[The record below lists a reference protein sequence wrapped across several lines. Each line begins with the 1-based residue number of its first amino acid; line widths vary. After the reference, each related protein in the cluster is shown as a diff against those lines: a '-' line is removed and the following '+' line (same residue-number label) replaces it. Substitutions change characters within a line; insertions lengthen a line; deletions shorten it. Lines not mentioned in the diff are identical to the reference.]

1 VAGEEGV
8 GYDQRDDGVTEE
20 LEALVGGIPGEL
32 RAPRAVGERLSEQ
45 GRVLELVAEP
55 ARQRP
60 EVRALGQEPF
70 TLAYT

>member
-1 VAGEEGV
+1 VV
-8 GYDQRDDGVTEE
+8 GDDHPQHGVTEE
-20 LEALVGGIPGEL
+20 LEALVGGVAGEL
-32 RAPRAVGERLSEQ
+32 GAPRTVGERLSEQ